1 MGHERGWRE
10 ELRAA
15 LARLKRCETK
25 YDRRIALALL
35 AALVMGVFGVLRH
48 IF

>member
-1 MGHERGWRE
+1 MMPRRDDV
-10 ELRAA
+10 RAA
-15 LARLKRCETK
+15 IVRLKRCETK

-35 AALVMGVFGVLRH
+35 ASLAMLVFGVLRH